1 MRLHST
7 FEDSSIHDQW
17 THVYRRSPEQNQLD
31 DAVYDWLFAKFI
43 PEGRWM
49 DAGCGTGLRTAQLA
63 KRGAE
68 VVAVDVSP
76 KVLEL
81 ARSSVKATEYGSRIT
96 FQVAALEEPL
106 DHIRVDNV
114 HCRGVLQHIP
124 EWEAAL
130 ANICACV
137 HPDKFIVLFESNHRS
152 LEAMIVRIIRIFAA
166 RESQLRSGTSGMEF
180 WSDVDGKPFLV
191 RMANLKKLEQAL
203 RDNNVKPLIKRPVEL
218 FDPNRFPER
227 MRGLVCRLNM
237 LWFRYNLPFGAGFI
251 LVGQKE
257 SH

>member
-1 MRLHST
+1 
-7 FEDSSIHDQW
+7 
-17 THVYRRSPEQNQLD
+17 
-31 DAVYDWLFAKFI
+31 
-43 PEGRWM
+43 
-49 DAGCGTGLRTAQLA
+49 
-63 KRGAE
+63 
-68 VVAVDVSP
+68 
-76 KVLEL
+76 
-81 ARSSVKATEYGSRIT
+81 
-96 FQVAALEEPL
+96 
-106 DHIRVDNV
+106 
-114 HCRGVLQHIP
+114 
-124 EWEAAL
+124 
-130 ANICACV
+130 
-137 HPDKFIVLFESNHRS
+137 
-152 LEAMIVRIIRIFAA
+152 
-166 RESQLRSGTSGMEF
+166 MEF